1 MSNITSAV
9 GAGMGAGFDINAVI
23 DATMAAERAPIN
35 LLSKKQAAIR
45 SEMTAVAAVK
55 NRMES
60 LKAAAKSLDTTAGIH
75 LYTGTSS
82 DEATAVVTA
91 TGSQV
96 DTASL
101 SFRVTQVASTHLFR
115 SLGTASSKTLAG
127 GATSETKLALLRG
140 AGSLG
145 VSSVR
150 SGANAALG
158 DLSLRVSRPTVK
170 AVLAGGNLSSSNV
183 VDGSND
189 TLALTVN
196 GEAKNVAIAHGTYDR
211 AALITA
217 VDAALAAAGGA
228 GASASG
234 TSISIATTREGSNA
248 TLSVTGGSALS
259 LLSLTQG
266 SAAGV
271 DGELY
276 VGETRYAVASAGAGE
291 SLVAGAHTV
300 AFAGGLRLG
309 KATGTVVSTGD
320 GSLSSVVSAINA
332 TSVGVRASVVGVGA
346 GSRLQL
352 QSDKSGVDYALNVD
366 GSVFDGV
373 GGMVQAQGAA
383 DATLTIGEGAGAYSL
398 SDSDGVFSSLAE
410 GWTVTAKKVSATPVT
425 LSVARDSAAVADKM
439 EQLVKAANDVL
450 KEIKTQTFV
459 STAKGGNRGAL
470 AGDATIKSIAA
481 SIRSAFSGGVGRS
494 NVPGLNFAR
503 DGVLEFDKAVFK
515 TKYESDPVAVSSA
528 LSKAGTSTGAGIS
541 FESATADTRA
551 GTYNVTVSSLG
562 TAATSGVLFS
572 GGASSSS
579 TIGVRSG
586 TLIGLYAVR
595 NGDTAASIAAGV
607 NEALEAS
614 GITARASVSGGGV
627 VISSESPGA
636 NSSFELTSDYG
647 TAAFSTFSGTNPT
660 GTIDGVAATG
670 SGRYLSLPTDSTSNA
685 KGLKLSLGSSTDASG
700 SISYYGGTAGV
711 VAALATRLLTSG
723 NGTLA
728 VSSTSRESRISTYD
742 KQITRLEARM
752 TLREGALRR
761 QYSQLDSI
769 MGGLKGQQSWMTNQI
784 SSMNKG

>member
-1 MSNITSAV
+1 MANIASAV

-55 NRMES
+55 NKIES
-60 LKAAAKSLDTTAGIH
+60 LKTAAKAIDAVTGIH
-75 LYTGTSS
+75 RYSGSSS

-91 TGSQV
+91 TGANV
-96 DTASL
+96 DIASL
-101 SFRVTQVASTHLFR
+101 SFNVTQVASTHLLR

-127 GATSETKLALLRG
+127 GATTDTKLALLRG
-140 AGSLG
+140 AGSMG
-145 VSSVR
+145 VSFIR
-150 SGANAALG
+150 SSSNAALG
-158 DLSLRVSRPTVK
+158 ELALRVSRPTVK
-170 AVLAGGNLSSSNV
+170 AVLAGSSIPSVSV

-196 GEAKNVAIAHGTYDR
+196 GTVKSVSIAHGTYDR

-217 VDAALAAAGGA
+217 LDAALAAAGGA

-234 TSISIATTREGSNA
+234 NAILISTTREGSSA
-248 TLSVTGGSALS
+248 TLAITGGTALS
-259 LLSLTQG
+259 VLSLAQG
-266 SAAGV
+266 STSGI

-276 VGETRYAVASAGAGE
+276 IGETRYAVTSAGAGE
-291 SLVAGAHTV
+291 SLVAGEHTI

-320 GSLSSVVSAINA
+320 GSISSVVSAINS
-332 TSVGVRASVVGVGA
+332 TTVGVRASVVGVGT

-352 QSDKSGVDYALNVD
+352 QSDKSGVDYSLNVD
-366 GSVFDGV
+366 GAVFSGV

-383 DATLTIGEGAGAYSL
+383 DATLTIGAGVGAYSL

-410 GWTVTAKKVSATPVT
+410 GWTVTAKKVSTTPVT
-425 LSVARDSAAVADKM
+425 LSVARDVDAVADKM
-439 EQLVKAANDVL
+439 EQFVKAANDVL

-459 STAKGGNRGAL
+459 SATIGGNRGAL

-481 SIRSAFSGGVGRS
+481 SIRSSFSGGVGRS

-503 DGVLEFDKAVFK
+503 DGVIEFDKAVFK
-515 TKYESDPVAVSSA
+515 TKYESDPASVSSA
-528 LSKAGTSTGAGIS
+528 LSKAGSSTGAGIS
-541 FESATADTRA
+541 FDSASSETVA

-562 TAATSGVLFS
+562 TPASSSVLFS
-572 GGASSSS
+572 GGATSNT

-586 TLIGLYAVR
+586 TLVGLYAVR
-595 NGDTAASIAAGV
+595 NGDTTAAIAAGL

-614 GITARASVSGGGV
+614 GLSAKAAVSGGGII
-627 VISSESPGA
+627 ISSESSGA
-636 NSSFELTSDYG
+636 NSSFEFTSDYG
-647 TAAFSTFSGTNPT
+647 TAAFSTFSGTSAA

-670 SGRYLSLPTDSTSNA
+670 GGRYLSLPADSTSGA
-685 KGLKLSLGSSTDASG
+685 KGLKLALGSSTAASG
-700 SISYYGGTAGV
+700 SVTYYGGTAGV
-711 VAALATRLLTSG
+711 IVSLATRLLTSG

-728 VSSTSRESRISTYD
+728 TSSTSRESRISSYD

-761 QYSQLDSI
+761 QYGKLDSI
-769 MGGLKGQQSWMTNQI
+769 MGGLKGQQSFMANQI
-784 SSMNKG
+784 SSLNKS

>member
-35 LLSKKQAAIR
+35 LISKKQAAIR
-45 SEMTAVAAVK
+45 SEMTAVTAVK
-55 NRMES
+55 SRMES
-60 LKAAAKSLDTTAGIH
+60 LKTAAKSLDSSTGIH
-75 LYTGTSS
+75 RYTGTSS

-91 TGSQV
+91 AGSNV

-101 SFRVTQVASTHLFR
+101 SFRVTQVASTHLLR
-115 SLGTASSKTLAG
+115 SLGTASSKTIAG
-127 GATSETKLALLRG
+127 GATTDTKLALLRG

-150 SGANAALG
+150 SSANAALG
-158 DLSLRVSRPTVK
+158 ELSLRVSRPTVK
-170 AVLAGGNLSSSNV
+170 AALTGATLASVNV

-189 TLALTVN
+189 TLSLTVN
-196 GEAKNVAIAHGTYDR
+196 GAVKNVSITHGTYDR
-211 AALITA
+211 AGLITA
-217 VDAALAAAGGA
+217 VDAALAAAGGV

-234 TSISIATTREGSNA
+234 NAISISTIREGSDA
-248 TLSVTGGSALS
+248 TLAVNGGTALS

-266 SAAGV
+266 SATGV
-271 DGELY
+271 NGELY
-276 VGETRYAVASAGAGE
+276 IGETRYAVTSAGVGE
-291 SLVAGAHTV
+291 SLVAGEHTIN
-300 AFAGGLRLG
+300 FAAGLRLG
-309 KATGTVVSTGD
+309 KATGRVVSTGD
-320 GSLSSVVSAINA
+320 GSVTSVASAINSTA
-332 TSVGVRASVVGVGA
+332 VGVRASVVGVGA

-366 GSVFDGV
+366 GSVFSGV

-383 DATLTIGEGAGAYSL
+383 DATLTIGEGAGSYSL
-398 SDSDGVFSSLAE
+398 SDSDGVFSSLAD
-410 GWTVTAKKVSATPVT
+410 GWTVTAKKVSTTPVT
-425 LSVARDSAAVADKM
+425 LSVVRDTDGVADKM

-459 STAKGGNRGAL
+459 SSAKGGNRGAL

-494 NVPGLNFAR
+494 NVPGLNFTR
-503 DGVLEFDKAVFK
+503 DGVIEFDKAVFK
-515 TKYESDPVAVSSA
+515 TKYESDPTAVASA

-541 FESATADTRA
+541 FDSATSETVA

-562 TAATSGVLFS
+562 TAASSTVLFS
-572 GGASSSS
+572 GGATSD
-579 TIGVRSG
+579 TTVGVRSG
-586 TLIGLYAVR
+586 TLVGLYAVR
-595 NGDTAASIAAGV
+595 NGDTASDIATGI
-607 NEALEAS
+607 NSALEAT

-627 VISSESPGA
+627 VISSESLGA
-636 NSSFELTSDYG
+636 SSSFELTSDYG
-647 TAAFSTFSGTNPT
+647 TSAFSTFSGTNAA
-660 GTIDGVAATG
+660 GTIDGLAATG
-670 SGRYLSLPTDSTSNA
+670 SGRFLSLAADSTSGA
-685 KGLKLSLGSSTDASG
+685 KGLKLALGASTDASG

-728 VSSTSRESRISTYD
+728 ISSTSRENRISTYD

-752 TLREGALRR
+752 TLREEALRR
-761 QYSQLDSI
+761 QYGKLDSI

-784 SSMNKG
+784 SSLNNG